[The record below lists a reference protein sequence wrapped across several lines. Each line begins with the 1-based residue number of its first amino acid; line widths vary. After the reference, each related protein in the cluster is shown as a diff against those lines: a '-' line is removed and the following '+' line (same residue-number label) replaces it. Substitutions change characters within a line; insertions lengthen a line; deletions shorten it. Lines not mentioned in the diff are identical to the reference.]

1 MRSATQI
8 TVTTFGTIMG
18 LAGLEHGLG
27 EILQGNATPPGIMFP
42 SWPNSP
48 FFSTMR
54 GEPAMSIISNFF
66 VTGSLACLVS
76 LVYLVW
82 AARFVENKHA
92 GQMLI
97 LLAISML
104 LVGGG
109 IFPPVIGIFIGAL
122 ATQIDP
128 RSSVEHS
135 QVADGQ
141 RSLLSKVWG
150 LSFVGCVS
158 SWLLL
163 FPGTNILGYF
173 FGVDDPNLMV
183 GLLIFAL
190 SSLLLTIAIGLIH
203 DRLYTTRS
211 SHASLTT

>member
-1 MRSATQI
+1 
-8 TVTTFGTIMG
+8 
-18 LAGLEHGLG
+18 
-27 EILQGNATPPGIMFP
+27 
-42 SWPNSP
+42 
-48 FFSTMR
+48 
-54 GEPAMSIISNFF
+54 MSIISNFF

-76 LVYLVW
+76 LAYLVW

-163 FPGTNILGYF
+163 LPGTNILGYF

-183 GLLIFAL
+183 GLLAFAL
-190 SSLLLTIAIGLIH
+190 GLLLLTIATGLIR
-203 DRLYTTRS
+203 DRLYARQPSQVSMAT
-211 SHASLTT
+211 